1 MGYNL
6 KNRLITKEL
15 LLYLDKDIGITKPL
29 IKKNISTPRG
39 PQLRY
44 GREKELKKET
54 KEGAERSIVSAEA
67 FMYKGILGSYQK
79 IPK

>member
-1 MGYNL
+1 VGYNL

-15 LLYLDKDIGITKPL
+15 LLYFDNEIGITNPL

-54 KEGAERSIVSAEA
+54 KEGTERSIVSADA
-67 FMYKGILGSYQK
+67 FIYNGILGSYQK